1 MTHPAPTTDLG
12 VRESFAQDAS
22 GLALL
27 PEAVARPVTADEV
40 VDLLR
45 AAHAAGTPVTPA
57 GALTGYVGGALSDR
71 GVVLSLRAM
80 DRVLDVDERAG
91 VVRAEPGALLGDVK
105 RAAAE
110 RGLLLA
116 PDPTSEEECSVG
128 GAVAANAS
136 GGRSLKYGA
145 TRAHVRALTV
155 ALADGRVLELR
166 RPALEK
172 NTAGYHPV
180 HDPVDWFVGSE
191 GTLGVVL
198 AAEFQLLPLP
208 SAVTGLGVPF
218 RDAAGALAFVAE
230 ARRLRDASRAAEA
243 LGSAGDAARAAAA
256 GVNPRCLEYLDAS
269 AFAIARD
276 HARQSL
282 GGAWGEGA
290 GAYVYVE
297 EEAFGADGAVPE
309 PALDAWLALA
319 ERHGALADDIQA
331 FDGEAQLREARR
343 MRHAVP
349 ATLNERAARYRAAG
363 GRKVSTD
370 WAVPYPRLAEAL
382 DAAARAA
389 AAHGVEI
396 AAVFGHAG
404 NGHPHQHFVARDA
417 AELERVEAAVD
428 ATVREVL
435 AMGGT
440 VAAEH
445 GIGKLKRRWL
455 PLQLGPVQLGAMRAL
470 KRELDPLGLLA
481 PGNVF
486 AEPVFA

>member
-1 MTHPAPTTDLG
+1 MIAAPSPALATTDPG
-12 VRESFAQDAS
+12 VCESFAQDAS
-22 GLALL
+22 GLVLV
-27 PEAVARPVTADEV
+27 PEAVARPTAADEV
-40 VDLLR
+40 VAVLQ
-45 AAHAAGTPVTPA
+45 AAHAARTPVTPA
-57 GALTGYVGGALSDR
+57 GALTGYVGGAVTDR
-71 GVVLSLRAM
+71 GLVLSLRAM
-80 DRVLDVDERAG
+80 DRVLDVAVAPGGRAG
-91 VVRAEPGALLGDVK
+91 VVRAEAGALLGDVK
-105 RAAAE
+105 RAAAAA
-110 RGLLLA
+110 GLLLA

-136 GGRSLKYGA
+136 GARSLKYGA

-166 RPALEK
+166 RPAMEK
-172 NTAGYHPV
+172 NTAGYQFT

-198 AAEFQLLPLP
+198 AAEFALLPLP
-208 SAVTGLGVPF
+208 AAVVGLGVPF
-218 RDAAGALAFVAE
+218 RSAAGALAFVAE
-230 ARRLRDASRAAEA
+230 ARRRRDAAWGAEPF
-243 LGSAGDAARAAAA
+243 GSAGDAARARA
-256 GVNPRCLEYLDAS
+256 GAVTPRCLEYLDAS

-276 HARQSL
+276 FV
-282 GGAWGEGA
+282 GGRWGA
-290 GAYVYVE
+290 GAAAYVYVE
-297 EEAFGADGAVPE
+297 EESFGDADGVPA

-319 ERHGALADDIQA
+319 ERHDALADDIQVFEGDA
-331 FDGEAQLREARR
+331 GLREARR

-382 DAAARAA
+382 GEAARAA
-389 AAHGVEI
+389 RAHGVEI

-417 AELERVEAAVD
+417 AELGRVEDAVD
-428 ATVREVL
+428 ATLRAVL

-445 GIGKLKRRWL
+445 GIGKVKRRWL

-470 KRELDPLGLLA
+470 KRELDPLGLLG

-486 AEPVFA
+486 A